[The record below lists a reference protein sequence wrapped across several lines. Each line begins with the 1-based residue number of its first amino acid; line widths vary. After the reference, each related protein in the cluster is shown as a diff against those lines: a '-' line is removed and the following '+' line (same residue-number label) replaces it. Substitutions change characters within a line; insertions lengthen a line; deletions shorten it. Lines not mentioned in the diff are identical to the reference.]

1 MKKMPIDIKEVLNEA
16 TNIQAARQVP
26 ISLTVYIDDTAPQDL
41 QALVRQA
48 FASASPQAHVSL
60 LYLQDHAFD
69 PFAHDDMACLVAG
82 FNEQIGSYA
91 RQLRKAGVPTMVV
104 TTMPTIVSQLAEAS
118 GYPIAEADL
127 LSPQEAQPL
136 VQVTIQEDEAALENA
151 DVQDLAPVHVSAD
164 NEQPEEP
171 IFLDEAQANALCD
184 RMGQWVVAACDD
196 KKLSFALAFPF
207 VRRPLSMNAVRS
219 TSLQN
224 AGVGLVAIIPGADLP
239 IMTLNQA
246 KMLLMIAAAYGE
258 SLSTERIKELACVVA
273 GGFAC
278 RAVARQLVGV
288 VPALGWAV
296 KAGIGYSGTYAMG
309 RAAIAYFEDGCRF
322 GKLEDVVSAARDKA
336 INAAAKKA
344 AGKTQKRA
352 RSVAEKVSPAVVN
365 VYDQVM
371 EKATKVA
378 DGIAGVAGGVSS
390 VAGGVSN
397 VAGGV
402 ADVASNRFGSAAKAR
417 KHK

>member
-1 MKKMPIDIKEVLNEA
+1 
-16 TNIQAARQVP
+16 
-26 ISLTVYIDDTAPQDL
+26 
-41 QALVRQA
+41 
-48 FASASPQAHVSL
+48 
-60 LYLQDHAFD
+60 
-69 PFAHDDMACLVAG
+69 
-82 FNEQIGSYA
+82 
-91 RQLRKAGVPTMVV
+91 
-104 TTMPTIVSQLAEAS
+104 
-118 GYPIAEADL
+118 
-127 LSPQEAQPL
+127 
-136 VQVTIQEDEAALENA
+136 
-151 DVQDLAPVHVSAD
+151 
-164 NEQPEEP
+164 
-171 IFLDEAQANALCD
+171 
-184 RMGQWVVAACDD
+184 
-196 KKLSFALAFPF
+196 
-207 VRRPLSMNAVRS
+207 
-219 TSLQN
+219 
-224 AGVGLVAIIPGADLP
+224 
-239 IMTLNQA
+239 
-246 KMLLMIAAAYGE
+246 MIAAAYGE

-371 EKATKVA
+371 AKATKVA

>member
-26 ISLTVYIDDTAPQDL
+26 LSISVYIDDTAPADV

-48 FASASPQAHVSL
+48 FASASAQARVSI
-60 LYLQDHAFD
+60 LYVGDRD
-69 PFAHDDMACLVAG
+69 FAPYAGDDMACVVAG
-82 FNEQIGSYA
+82 FGEQIGSYA
-91 RQLRKAGVPTMVV
+91 RQLQKAGVPTMVV
-104 TTMPTIVSQLAEAS
+104 TTMPEIVSQLAEAS
-118 GYPIAEADL
+118 GCPIAEADL
-127 LSPQEAQPL
+127 LSPYE
-136 VQVTIQEDEAALENA
+136 TSED
-151 DVQDLAPVHVSAD
+151 V
-164 NEQPEEP
+164 EEP
-171 IFLDEAQANALCD
+171 VFLDEPLANALCD

-196 KKLSFALAFPF
+196 KKLAFALAFPF
-207 VRRPLSMNAVRS
+207 VRRPLSMNAVKS

-224 AGVGLVAIIPGADLP
+224 AGVGLFTIIPGADLP

-258 SLSTERIKELACVVA
+258 SLSMERVKELACVVA

-288 VPALGWAV
+288 VPALGWAI

-309 RAAIAYFEDGCRF
+309 RAAIDYFEDGCKF
-322 GKLEDVVSAARDKA
+322 CKLEDVVVAARDKA
-336 INAAAKKA
+336 IKAATKKA
-344 AGKTQKRA
+344 TDKTQARA
-352 RSVAEKVSPAVVN
+352 RSMAQKVSPAVVN

-371 EKATKVA
+371 ARATKVA

-402 ADVASNRFGSAAKAR
+402 ADVASNRFGSAAQAR
-417 KHK
+417 KRK